1 MNDNVV
7 NVAILGAS
15 GYTGAETIRLLLQS
29 NKYHIS
35 AMSADSKAGLNI
47 GQVFSHMR
55 NHNLPSLLKVDDIN
69 FNSIDAVISCMP
81 HGKSQEIIS
90 SIPNNIKISDLS
102 ADFRFSDINLYEKTY
117 EVSHKAA
124 SLQKEV
130 VYGLTEL
137 NRVEIKKCRIVSNP
151 GCYPTSALIPLIP
164 LVKNNLIEIEN
175 IIVDSK
181 SGVSGAGRNLKE
193 SLLFAELS
201 EGFGAYSLAN
211 HRHAPEINFQLSE
224 HVESNVNIT
233 FTPHLLPIKRGILS
247 TIYFK
252 IKNDYKLKDI
262 KNCLSKTYK
271 NEQFIDINEDY
282 IPSTHDVRGTNLCS
296 IGLAYDNN
304 TKNCIVVSVI
314 DNLIKGASGQALQN
328 LNVMFGNNESEGLIN
343 IPMFI

>member
-1 MNDNVV
+1 MNDNIV

-29 NKYHIS
+29 SKYHIS
-35 AMSADSKAGLNI
+35 AMTADSKAGLNI
-47 GQVFSHMR
+47 GEVFSHMR
-55 NHNLPSLLKVDDIN
+55 NYNLPSLIKADDIN
-69 FNSIDAVISCMP
+69 FDSIDAIISCMP

-102 ADFRFSDINLYEKTY
+102 ADFRFSNIDLYEKTY
-117 EVSHKAA
+117 EVSHKAI

-137 NRVEIKKCRIVSNP
+137 NRAEIKKCRIVSNP

-164 LVKNNLIEIEN
+164 LVKNNMIEIEN

-181 SGVSGAGRNLKE
+181 SGVSGAGRGLKE
-193 SLLFAELS
+193 SLLFAEVS
-201 EGFGAYSLAN
+201 EGFGAYALAN
-211 HRHAPEINFQLSE
+211 HRHAPEINFHLSE
-224 HVESNVNIT
+224 YFESNVNVT

-252 IKNDYKLKDI
+252 IKDDYKFKDI

-271 NEQFIDINEDY
+271 NEQFIDVNEDY

-296 IGLAYDNN
+296 IGLAYDKN
-304 TKNCIVVSVI
+304 TKNCIIVSVI

-328 LNVMFGNNESEGLIN
+328 LNLMFGNKESEGLIN
-343 IPMFI
+343 IPTFI

>member
-1 MNDNVV
+1 MNENIV
-7 NVAILGAS
+7 NVAVLGAS
-15 GYTGAETIRLLLQS
+15 GYTGVETIRLLLQS

-35 AMSADSKAGLNI
+35 AMSADSKAGLNM
-47 GQVFSHMR
+47 GQVYSHMR
-55 NHNLPSLLKVDDIN
+55 NYKLPSLLKVDDIN

-117 EVSHKAA
+117 EVSHKAV

-137 NRVEIKKCRIVSNP
+137 NRAEIKRCRIVSNP
-151 GCYPTSALIPLIP
+151 GCYPTSVLIPLIP
-164 LVKNNLIEIEN
+164 LIKNNLIEIEN

-181 SGVSGAGRNLKE
+181 SGVSGAGRSLKE
-193 SLLFAELS
+193 SLLFAEVS
-201 EGFGAYSLAN
+201 EDFGAYGLA
-211 HRHAPEINFQLSE
+211 RHAPEINFHLSQ
-224 HVESNVNIT
+224 HFESNVDVT

-252 IKNDYKLKDI
+252 IKDDYKLKDI

-271 NEQFIDINEDY
+271 NEQFIDVNEDY
-282 IPSTHDVRGTNLCS
+282 IPSIHDVRGTNLCS